1 MPAPLD
7 REDHCA
13 GRCVPMTELFRC
25 FPHPKAP
32 AVATAGQPGS
42 SSPTRSSSSAGLSF
56 PVSCCLSHSGL
67 LTRVQSLVGLSRQ
80 VGSGFCHS
88 PSALHFLA
96 GLSLPL
102 TGNSSTYKVT
112 AGVLRCRAQE
122 GLRDEDGPG
131 GLRLSALPAPTHPSP
146 AGIQKPQKQQPQ
158 PPCAFRDFY

>member
-1 MPAPLD
+1 
-7 REDHCA
+7 
-13 GRCVPMTELFRC
+13 MTELFRCSASVRC

-67 LTRVQSLVGLSRQ
+67 LTRVQSLVGLSKQ

-146 AGIQKPQKQQPQ
+146 AGIQKPQKQKPQ

>member
-1 MPAPLD
+1 
-7 REDHCA
+7 
-13 GRCVPMTELFRC
+13 MTELFRC